1 MAITST
7 SSSAAFSRAA
17 IAGVVGVLAVWTAVL
32 PQSASPLFYPDDPLW
47 TDNDRVAD
55 ASKVVEVEDTNSYD
69 FVVNTLGH
77 PGELRDVRALNVN
90 TVDEV
95 PDSSWFT
102 NRIGRNAMSTE
113 SIRRGPDRAES
124 INVTGWKVSGGKSA
138 GVQPGFRMTDA
149 EGPTGGG

>member
-17 IAGVVGVLAVWTAVL
+17 IAGVVGLLAAWAAVS
-32 PQSASPLFYPDDPLW
+32 PQSASPRFFPDDPLW
-47 TDNDRVAD
+47 TDNDRVVD
-55 ASKVVEVEDTNSYD
+55 AAKVASHEDSNSYD

-95 PDSSWFT
+95 PDS
-102 NRIGRNAMSTE
+102 RDRKSTRLN
-113 SIRRGPDRAES
+113 SS
-124 INVTGWKVSGGKSA
+124 H
-138 GVQPGFRMTDA
+138 
-149 EGPTGGG
+149 